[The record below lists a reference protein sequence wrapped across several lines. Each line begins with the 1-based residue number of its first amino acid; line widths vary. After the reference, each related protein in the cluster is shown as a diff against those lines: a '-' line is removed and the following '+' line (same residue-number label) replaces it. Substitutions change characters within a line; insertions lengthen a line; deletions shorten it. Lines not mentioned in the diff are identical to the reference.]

1 MQVIIRNKATFDT
14 IQYDNV
20 TNIAYDGTTKIVT
33 ISYGT
38 DSTVSYNSESYLIFV
53 RSIM

>member
-1 MQVIIRNKATFDT
+1 MQVIVRNKTSFDT
-14 IQYDNV
+14 VQYDNV
-20 TNIAYDGTTKIVT
+20 TNIAYDGATKIVT

-38 DSTVSYNSESYLIFV
+38 DSTISYNSENYLIFV